1 MYVKKDCRGMGI
13 AKHIV
18 KILENYGKQ
27 QKFIKIVLETTDD
40 WKSAIKLYKSCG
52 FQKFDHS
59 DGNIHLN
66 KLI

>member
-1 MYVKKDCRGMGI
+1 MGI